1 MKSLLILLAALSV
14 LVLASS
20 SSSRRSEGLT
30 ALSAAE
36 AVNVVV
42 RDGNSSVVYNTAKN
56 RQGARFAQL
65 GAGVTCTRDPS
76 VGDAVQFGDYRDAVK
91 ELATLKQSL
100 QSAESTYDGTQKNIE
115 SLRKEI
121 ESLKKP

>member
-1 MKSLLILLAALSV
+1 MNSLLILLAAFSI
-14 LVLASS
+14 LVLAS

-42 RDGNSSVVYNTAKN
+42 RDGNSKVVYNTAKN

-65 GAGVTCTRDPS
+65 GAGVTCTRNES

-91 ELATLKQSL
+91 ELATLKQLL
-100 QSAESTYDGTQKNIE
+100 QSAESTYQGTQANISSLE
-115 SLRKEI
+115 KEIAELRK
-121 ESLKKP
+121 P